1 MATKKTKASSGK
13 ATPAKRTRAK
23 KEEATIPVEQLQEA
37 IQETQAGVEG
47 GPTTTPPSEPQEG
60 QIQVNVDFLRTT
72 RVHIAMPCYGGML
85 TESTFMSFI
94 KWANTARQLNI
105 DWTLETM
112 VNESLISRARN
123 TLTAKFLNMPDA
135 THLFFVDADIGWEP
149 WHLLVLLNRDVD
161 VIGGLYPMKTMPIK
175 WVVNGF
181 EGAEEGPDGLQEV
194 SKAGTGFL
202 LMKKHVF
209 EKMNSHPAVKQYKN
223 DIGLDPVYDQFLK
236 TYFDTAVRQNRY
248 YSEDWTFCENWR
260 DIGGKIWV
268 DKRVLLRH
276 SGSYVFCMENQQFL
290 MDNIGPLYMQQQQQ
304 QQAAQQAA
312 QLQPDADGNIT
323 IDTGEASVDVA
334 PEVVTDV
341 QPPLVDDAQFSKPG
355 AP

>member
-1 MATKKTKASSGK
+1 MAKNPKTKKTVAAKELVEAVNEIK
-13 ATPAKRTRAK
+13 QPAP
-23 KEEATIPVEQLQEA
+23 EAAPQQAEQ
-37 IQETQAGVEG
+37 
-47 GPTTTPPSEPQEG
+47 PQPG
-60 QIQVNVDFLRTT
+60 QQQVQVNVDFLRTT

-94 KWANTARQLNI
+94 KWANTARQLGI

-123 TLTAKFLNMPDA
+123 TLTAKFLDMPDA

-149 WHLLVLLNRDVD
+149 WHLLVLLNRNVD
-161 VIGGLYPMKTMPIK
+161 VIGGLYPMKTMPVK

-181 EGAEEGPDGLQEV
+181 DGAEEGPDGLQEV

-209 EKMNSHPAVKQYKN
+209 EKMNAHPAVKQYKN
-223 DIGLDPVYDQFLK
+223 DIGLDPKYDKYLK

-248 YSEDWTFCENWR
+248 YSEDWTFCENHR
-260 DIGGKIWV
+260 DLGGKIYV

-276 SGSYVFCMENQQFL
+276 SGSYVFCMEAQQQL
-290 MDNIGPLYMQQQQQ
+290 LDQIGPMWLETQKSKGMK
-304 QQAAQQAA
+304 
-312 QLQPDADGNIT
+312 
-323 IDTGEASVDVA
+323 
-334 PEVVTDV
+334 
-341 QPPLVDDAQFSKPG
+341 LVDQNGNEITGKP
-355 AP
+355 

>member
-1 MATKKTKASSGK
+1 M
-13 ATPAKRTRAK
+13 AK
-23 KEEATIPVEQLQEA
+23 KKQTQEEATIPVEQVQEA
-37 IQETQAGVEG
+37 IQEI
-47 GPTTTPPSEPQEG
+47 QE
-60 QIQVNVDFLRTT
+60 QDAPAAPAQNQVQVNVDFLKTT

-94 KWANTARQLNI
+94 KWANTARQLGI

-123 TLTAKFLNMPDA
+123 TLTAKFLDQA
-135 THLFFVDADIGWEP
+135 ESTHLFFVDADIGWEP
-149 WHLLVLLNRDVD
+149 WHLLVLLNRDKD

-209 EKMNSHPAVKQYKN
+209 EKLNVHPAVKQYKN
-223 DIGLDPVYDQFLK
+223 DIGLDPKYDKYLK

-260 DIGGKIWV
+260 DLGGKVYV

-276 SGSYVFCMENQQFL
+276 SGAYVFCMENQQHL
-290 MDNIGPLYMQQQQQ
+290 LNTIGPMYVQEQQAQAA

-312 QLQPDADGNIT
+312 P
-323 IDTGEASVDVA
+323 VDVG
-334 PEVVTDV
+334 
-341 QPPLVDDAQFSKPG
+341 QPKTTKKSKKT
-355 AP
+355 A

>member
-1 MATKKTKASSGK
+1 MANKTK
-13 ATPAKRTRAK
+13 TVK
-23 KEEATIPVEQLQEA
+23 KSTKEQPSVTVEALEEKLQE
-37 IQETQAGVEG
+37 ITEEQANQPEQK
-47 GPTTTPPSEPQEG
+47 PQEG
-60 QIQVNVDFLRTT
+60 QVQVNVDYLRTT
-72 RVHIAMPCYGGML
+72 KVHIAMPCYGGML

-94 KWANTARQLNI
+94 KWANTARQLGI

-123 TLTAKFLNMPDA
+123 TLTAKFLDMPDA

-149 WHLLVLLNRDVD
+149 WHLLVLLNRNVD

-181 EGAEEGPDGLQEV
+181 DGAEEGADGLQEV

-209 EKMNSHPAVKQYKN
+209 EKMNKHPAVKQYKN
-223 DIGLDPVYDQFLK
+223 DIGLDPKYDQYLK

-260 DIGGKIWV
+260 DLGGRIWV

-276 SGSYVFCMENQQFL
+276 SGSYVFCMENQQHL
-290 MDNIGPLYMQQQQQ
+290 LNTMGPQYIDSKRQEGFKMFN
-304 QQAAQQAA
+304 AAGAETDSQGNPV
-312 QLQPDADGNIT
+312 QP
-323 IDTGEASVDVA
+323 VV
-334 PEVVTDV
+334 PVVVTPT
-341 QPPLVDDAQFSKPG
+341 QPMDEPKANVISIPI
-355 AP
+355 

>member
-1 MATKKTKASSGK
+1 MASKKKPAPKKAIKKVTKKQ
-13 ATPAKRTRAK
+13 
-23 KEEATIPVEQLQEA
+23 EEANIPLETLQNAVSEINENPPEA
-37 IQETQAGVEG
+37 PA
-47 GPTTTPPSEPQEG
+47 EG
-60 QIQVNVDFLRTT
+60 QVQVNVDFLRTT
-72 RVHIAMPCYGGML
+72 KVHIAMPCYGGML

-123 TLTAKFLNMPDA
+123 TLTAKFLHMPDA
-135 THLFFVDADIGWEP
+135 THLMFIDADIGWEP

-181 EGAEEGPDGLQEV
+181 DGAEEGPDGFQEV

-209 EKMNSHPAVKQYKN
+209 GKLESHPAVKQYKN
-223 DIGLDPVYDQFLK
+223 DIGLDPVYDQYLK

-260 DIGGKIWV
+260 DIGGKIYM

-276 SGSYVFCMENQQFL
+276 SGSYVFCMENQQYL
-290 MDNIGPLYMQQQQQ
+290 LDNIGPMYVQQEEQKR
-304 QQAAQQAA
+304 AAGEAE
-312 QLQPDADGNIT
+312 LTPDSDGNVTLAVDATGIT
-323 IDTGEASVDVA
+323 PVNEATF
-334 PEVVTDV
+334 E
-341 QPPLVDDAQFSKPG
+341 KPG
-355 AP
+355 TS

>member
-1 MATKKTKASSGK
+1 MAAKKTKASSGK

>member
-1 MATKKTKASSGK
+1 M
-13 ATPAKRTRAK
+13 AK
-23 KEEATIPVEQLQEA
+23 KPKITTAPSGEERTVPVEK
-37 IQETQAGVEG
+37 IQEIADQAAAEQK
-47 GPTTTPPSEPQEG
+47 PQEG
-60 QIQVNVDFLRTT
+60 QIQVNVDFLKTT
-72 RVHIAMPCYGGML
+72 KVHIAMPCYGGML

-94 KWANTARQLNI
+94 KWANTARQLGI

-112 VNESLISRARN
+112 TNESLISRARN
-123 TLTAKFLNMPDA
+123 TLTAKFLAMPEA

-194 SKAGTGFL
+194 SKTGTGFL

-209 EKMNSHPAVKQYKN
+209 AKLNSHPAVKQYKN
-223 DIGLDPVYDQFLK
+223 DIGLDPMYDQYLK

-248 YSEDWTFCENWR
+248 YSEDWTFCENHR
-260 DIGGKIWV
+260 DLGGKIYV

-276 SGSYVFCMENQQFL
+276 SGSYVFCQENQQHL
-290 MDNIGPLYMQQQQQ
+290 MDTIGPMYVEAV
-304 QQAAQQAA
+304 AAKGAA
-312 QLQPDADGNIT
+312 DAAAAAET
-323 IDTGEASVDVA
+323 SPAE
-334 PEVVTDV
+334 
-341 QPPLVDDAQFSKPG
+341 
-355 AP
+355 

>member
-1 MATKKTKASSGK
+1 MATKKTKA
-13 ATPAKRTRAK
+13 T
-23 KEEATIPVEQLQEA
+23 EEKTVPVEKVQEIA
-37 IQETQAGVEG
+37 AQAAVEQKAADA
-47 GPTTTPPSEPQEG
+47 PADAPAEQTPVAG
-60 QIQVNVDFLRTT
+60 QVQVNVDFLRTT
-72 RVHIAMPCYGGML
+72 KVHIAMPCYGGML

-123 TLTAKFLNMPDA
+123 TLTAKFLDMPDA

-149 WHLLVLLNRDVD
+149 WHLLVLLNRDKD

-209 EKMNSHPAVKQYKN
+209 DKLKTHPAVKQYKN
-223 DIGLDPVYDQFLK
+223 DIGLDPKYDAHLK

-260 DIGGKIWV
+260 DMGGRIWM

-276 SGSYVFCMENQQFL
+276 SGSYVFCMENQEHLLKTVGPMFL
-290 MDNIGPLYMQQQQQ
+290 EQQQS
-304 QQAAQQAA
+304 
-312 QLQPDADGNIT
+312 LGMKLIDKDGNEIKS
-323 IDTGEASVDVA
+323 IKAA
-334 PEVVTDV
+334 
-341 QPPLVDDAQFSKPG
+341 
-355 AP
+355 

>member
-1 MATKKTKASSGK
+1 MATKKTTETTTAKSAVK
-13 ATPAKRTRAK
+13 ATKST
-23 KEEATIPVEQLQEA
+23 KEPKTVPVEK
-37 IQETQAGVEG
+37 IQEIAVQAATNAPSGEQQAPQAGQV
-47 GPTTTPPSEPQEG
+47 
-60 QIQVNVDFLRTT
+60 QVNVDFLKTT
-72 RVHIAMPCYGGML
+72 KVHIAMPCYGGML

-94 KWANTARQLNI
+94 KWANTARQLGI

-123 TLTAKFLNMPDA
+123 TLTAKFLDMPDA

-209 EKMNSHPAVKQYKN
+209 EKLKSHPAVKQYKN
-223 DIGLDPVYDQFLK
+223 DIGLDPKFDAHLK

-260 DIGGKIWV
+260 DIGGKVWM
-268 DKRVLLRH
+268 DKRIMLRH
-276 SGSYVFCMENQQFL
+276 SGSYVFCMENQEHLMKTVGPMFL
-290 MDNIGPLYMQQQQQ
+290 QEQQEKFG
-304 QQAAQQAA
+304 
-312 QLQPDADGNIT
+312 LKLIDKDGNEIKK
-323 IDTGEASVDVA
+323 ISV
-334 PEVVTDV
+334 
-341 QPPLVDDAQFSKPG
+341 Q
-355 AP
+355 

>member
-1 MATKKTKASSGK
+1 
-13 ATPAKRTRAK
+13 
-23 KEEATIPVEQLQEA
+23 
-37 IQETQAGVEG
+37 
-47 GPTTTPPSEPQEG
+47 
-60 QIQVNVDFLRTT
+60 
-72 RVHIAMPCYGGML
+72 MPCYGGML

-94 KWANTARQLNI
+94 KWANTARQLGI

-123 TLTAKFLNMPDA
+123 TLTAKFLDMPDA

-209 EKMNSHPAVKQYKN
+209 EKMNGHPAVKQYKN
-223 DIGLDPVYDQFLK
+223 DIGLDPKFDQHLK

-276 SGSYVFCMENQQFL
+276 SGSYVFCMENQQHL
-290 MDNIGPLYMQQQQQ
+290 MDTVGPMYVQAQQEKAAAEA
-304 QQAAQQAA
+304 AAQQ
-312 QLQPDADGNIT
+312 
-323 IDTGEASVDVA
+323 V
-334 PEVVTDV
+334 
-341 QPPLVDDAQFSKPG
+341 PPA
-355 AP
+355 

>member
-1 MATKKTKASSGK
+1 MATRKPKTEK
-13 ATPAKRTRAK
+13 TVPVERV
-23 KEEATIPVEQLQEA
+23 EEIVEQLQE
-37 IQETQAGVEG
+37 QK
-47 GPTTTPPSEPQEG
+47 TPPQQPQPG
-60 QIQVNVDFLRTT
+60 QVQVNVDFLRTT

-94 KWANTARQLNI
+94 KWANTARQLGI

-123 TLTAKFLNMPDA
+123 TLTAKFLDMPTA

-181 EGAEEGPDGLQEV
+181 DGAETGPDGLQEV

-209 EKMNSHPAVKQYKN
+209 EKLNKHPAVKQYKN
-223 DIGLDPVYDQFLK
+223 DIGLDPRYDQHLK

-260 DIGGKIWV
+260 DLGGKIYV

-276 SGSYVFCMENQQFL
+276 SGSYVFCTENQEYL
-290 MDNIGPLYMQQQQQ
+290 LKTIGPMYPDYLKQQEEQRL
-304 QQAAQQAA
+304 AAQQAQHTTVEQSA
-312 QLQPDADGNIT
+312 QPQ
-323 IDTGEASVDVA
+323 
-334 PEVVTDV
+334 V
-341 QPPLVDDAQFSKPG
+341 QLTTQKPPAVKKPTAKTVKKAATSKKK
-355 AP
+355 